1 MERLK
6 IHKRGKWVCSGPNEN
21 SCLRRE
27 ETDTFLRQERV
38 CEQVLHKIGEE
49 KRKAEREPH

>member
-6 IHKRGKWVCSGPNEN
+6 IHKRGKWMSSGPNEN
-21 SCLRRE
+21 SCPRRE
-27 ETDTFLRQERV
+27 ETYFSETRV

-49 KRKAEREPH
+49 KRKAETKPH